1 MKNKFSKDM
10 KNINW
15 RRKKILNIYR
25 NNYLFDLYKL
35 QSKNVSNEKD
45 IKIKEADNIEI
56 ISCLQQK
63 IINLLEENIQL
74 NKNILELTQKN
85 MVFSNNIKNLEDKC
99 KIKTTDFEKIEKTEI
114 LEIGTK
120 LNKININEWELIT
133 EDKS

>member
-15 RRKKILNIYR
+15 RRKKILNTYR

-35 QSKNVSNEKD
+35 QSKNVSNEKN
-45 IKIKEADNIEI
+45 IKIEEPDNIEI

-85 MVFSNNIKNLEDKC
+85 MIFSNNIKNLEDKC

-114 LEIGTK
+114 LELGNK